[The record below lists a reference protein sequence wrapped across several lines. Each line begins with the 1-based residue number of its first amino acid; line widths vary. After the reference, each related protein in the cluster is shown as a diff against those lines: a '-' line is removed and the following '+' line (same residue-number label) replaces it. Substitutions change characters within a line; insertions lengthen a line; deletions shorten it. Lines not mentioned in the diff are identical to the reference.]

1 MHLTLLLMFF
11 SAALGAQQAAG
22 PSDHELRREQ
32 RERVAEVIQAL
43 ELKEGQ
49 SVADVGAGSGFYAV
63 RLARTVGK
71 TGRVYAED
79 IDEKGALK
87 RLRGRVEKEKLDNVT
102 VILGDPDNPKLPAG
116 ALDAALMV
124 DAYHE
129 MEPHAE
135 MLQHVFAALKPG
147 ARLVMVDLMPGKTRQ
162 RPRADQVKNHRLAP
176 ELAEA
181 ELRQA
186 GFEILSRVD
195 GFIDPPDEEGGQ
207 WMIVS
212 RRPL

>member
-1 MHLTLLLMFF
+1 MQLTFALMFF
-11 SAALGAQQAAG
+11 SAALGAQQATA
-22 PSDHELRREQ
+22 PNEYELRREQ

-63 RLARTVGK
+63 RLARVVGK

-87 RLRGRVEKEKLDNVT
+87 RLRERVEKDKLDNVT

-116 ALDAALMV
+116 ALDAVLMV

-129 MEPHAE
+129 VEPHAE
-135 MLQHVFAALKPG
+135 MLRHVFAALKPG
-147 ARLVMVDLMPGKTRQ
+147 GRLVMVDLMPGKTRQ
-162 RPRADQVKNHRLAP
+162 RPRADQVKNHKLAP

-186 GFEILSRVD
+186 GFEILSRAD
-195 GFIDPPDEEGGQ
+195 DFIDRPDEEGGQ
-207 WMIVS
+207 WMIIA
-212 RRPL
+212 RKR